1 MKHKK
6 RFILLSDYNSFI
18 HKLAIDVITNLCW
31 KKDDWVAAVDDNE
44 WQPGV
49 VAEVG

>member
-6 RFILLSDYNSFI
+6 RFILLSDYNS
-18 HKLAIDVITNLCW
+18 IDVINNLCW

-49 VAEVG
+49 AAEVG